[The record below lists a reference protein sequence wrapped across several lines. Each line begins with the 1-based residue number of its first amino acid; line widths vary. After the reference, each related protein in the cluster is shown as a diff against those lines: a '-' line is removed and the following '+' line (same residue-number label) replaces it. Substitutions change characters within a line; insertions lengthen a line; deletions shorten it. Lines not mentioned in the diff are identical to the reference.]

1 MRVFVEPEA
10 DRVLWLHVRLLRA
23 LDQCQRRGFWCR
35 ISPKETS
42 ATVFVSIV
50 ESLRK
55 EFTFE
60 FPRLAIGIE
69 YFSEPAKRI
78 FCDFREGPPS
88 WCSIR
93 ANAYLNDFLTAPTP
107 DLVFPMIMNGVSPVD
122 SPGLDRRIPH
132 AECGPKHV
140 LRLV

>member
-1 MRVFVEPEA
+1 MFVCSVRSIRANAAVFGVGS
-10 DRVLWLHVRLLRA
+10 L
-23 LDQCQRRGFWCR
+23 
-35 ISPKETS
+35 PKETS

-60 FPRLAIGIE
+60 FPCLAIGIK
-69 YFSEPAKRI
+69 YFSEPVKRI
-78 FCDFREGPPS
+78 FCDFREGPPG
-88 WCSIR
+88 WCSIH
-93 ANAYLNDFLTAPTP
+93 ANAYLNDILTAPTP

-132 AECGPKHV
+132 A
-140 LRLV
+140 